1 MGGVD
6 PIRGR
11 KEGKLDREE
20 ERERPI
26 PDTRVNQYSGAIV
39 RTRTRT
45 RARTRAR
52 TTTRKKGGRMGTW
65 RGR

>member
-1 MGGVD
+1 MLELGGVD

-11 KEGKLDREE
+11 KEGKLDGEE

-39 RTRTRT
+39 RTSTRT
-45 RARTRAR
+45 R